1 MSTITAVGA
10 TKVRPKDHPFRAA
23 AGHAK
28 TEAPPSVATPTQAEG
43 YARAEQQ
50 MRRGKQL
57 VISGFIVA
65 VVGIVAYC
73 VACFSAGVNQ
83 ELASAL
89 LTSPGWLVGPTLGII
104 GLGTMLWLVG
114 SFIYL
119 SGGMDSDADGPDLY
133 F

>member
-1 MSTITAVGA
+1 MSTNITEVH
-10 TKVRPKDHPFRAA
+10 VQDHPFGVA

-28 TEAPPSVATPTQAEG
+28 THEPSYVATPTKAEV

-50 MRRGKQL
+50 MRRGKQF
-57 VISGFIVA
+57 VISGFVVA

-73 VACFSAGVNQ
+73 VVCFTAGLNQ
-83 ELASAL
+83 ELGSAL
-89 LTSPGWLVGPTLGII
+89 LASPGWLVGPTLGII

-119 SGGMDSDADGPDLY
+119 SGGMESDPNGPDLY

>member
-1 MSTITAVGA
+1 MSA
-10 TKVRPKDHPFRAA
+10 TRGRRAKGDLVSVA

-28 TEAPPSVATPTQAEG
+28 TDEPPSVATPTKAEV
-43 YARAEQQ
+43 YARAEQR

-83 ELASAL
+83 ELGSAL
-89 LTSPGWLVGPTLGII
+89 LESPGWLVGPTLGII
-104 GLGTMLWLVG
+104 GLGTLLWLVG
-114 SFIYL
+114 SFVYI
-119 SGGMDSDADGPDLY
+119 SGGMDSDPNGPDLD